1 MDHVEQ
7 VQLFESNVVS
17 LAEFRE
23 RRPPV
28 SADLAARDVFPAK
41 PRPVSRRSIA
51 HQARML
57 AHLTGTLNSEP
68 GTGNRKRG
76 TASY

>member
-1 MDHVEQ
+1 MDHVDQ
-7 VQLFESNVVS
+7 GQLFESNIVS

-28 SADLAARDVFPAK
+28 SADEAPRAVFPVR
-41 PRPVSRRSIA
+41 PRPMSMRSIA

-57 AHLTGTLNSEP
+57 AHLTGT
-68 GTGNRKRG
+68 GNKERG
-76 TASY
+76 TARN